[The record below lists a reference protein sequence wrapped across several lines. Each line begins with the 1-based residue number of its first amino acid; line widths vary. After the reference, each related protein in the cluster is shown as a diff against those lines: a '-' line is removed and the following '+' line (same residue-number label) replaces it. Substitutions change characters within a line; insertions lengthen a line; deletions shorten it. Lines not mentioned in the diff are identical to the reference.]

1 MEKNESPQSAPKP
14 PKLLDQVRAEIRLRH
29 FSYRTEQSYVHW
41 IRRFI
46 LHHGK
51 RHPREMG
58 ASEIGAFL
66 THLAVD
72 RKVSASTQNQALNAL
87 IFLYRHVLKTE
98 VGEIENLVRA
108 KRLQRIPEV
117 LSREEVRRVLDGMS
131 GTYQLMARLLYGSGM
146 RLMECVRLR
155 VKDIDLDRCE
165 IIVRSGKGD
174 KDRRTMLPLSLKEA
188 LEDHLRRVRLLYE
201 EDRRSDVAGVQLPE
215 GLERKYPTAGKEWAW
230 QWVFPASG
238 LSRDPRSGTVRR
250 HHVVEDNLQRAV
262 KAAARWADMNKR
274 VNCHILRHSFATHLL
289 ENGYD
294 IRTVQEL
301 LGHSH
306 VSTTMVYTHVLNRG
320 GLGVRSPMDVL

>member
-1 MEKNESPQSAPKP
+1 MEKTESPQSASKP

-98 VGEIENLVRA
+98 VGEIVNLVRA
-108 KRLQRIPEV
+108 KRPQRIPEV

-131 GTYQLMARLLYGSGM
+131 GIYQLMARLLYGSGM

-155 VKDIDLDRCE
+155 VKDIDLERCE
-165 IIVRSGKGD
+165 ITVRSGKGD
-174 KDRRTMLPLSLKEA
+174 KDRRTMLPLSLKGA
-188 LEDHLRRVRLLYE
+188 LEDHLRRTRLLYE
-201 EDRRSDVAGVQLPE
+201 EDRRAMSPAFNCRRGWSENTPTPERNGPGSGCFQPPDYPAIRGVEPSAGIMSWKITFSAQ
-215 GLERKYPTAGKEWAW
+215 
-230 QWVFPASG
+230 S
-238 LSRDPRSGTVRR
+238 
-250 HHVVEDNLQRAV
+250 
-262 KAAARWADMNKR
+262 KR
-274 VNCHILRHSFATHLL
+274 PH
-289 ENGYD
+289 
-294 IRTVQEL
+294 
-301 LGHSH
+301 
-306 VSTTMVYTHVLNRG
+306 G
-320 GLGVRSPMDVL
+320 GLI